1 MCGCNRV
8 LVGVGLGWQEV
19 GESNGKNEEG
29 QKQEVRRRQEDDHLQ
44 DSQKVSPFLLFLS
57 S

>member
-1 MCGCNRV
+1 MWV